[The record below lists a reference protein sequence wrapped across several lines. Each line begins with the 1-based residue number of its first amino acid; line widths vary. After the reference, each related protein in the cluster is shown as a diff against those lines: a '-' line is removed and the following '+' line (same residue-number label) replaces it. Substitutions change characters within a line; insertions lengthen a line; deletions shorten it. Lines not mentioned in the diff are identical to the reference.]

1 MSPQRRNGVAE
12 PVSRPDMMMNIRDNF
27 GVYAQIAA
35 RPRVSLTNLPTPLE
49 HARSMSTRLGRRI
62 LVKRDDVMSLALGG
76 NKVRKLEFLIGDAK
90 EKRADTIITTGAQRS
105 NHARLTAA
113 AAVKMGLKPVLVLR
127 GKPNPPEGN

>member
-1 MSPQRRNGVAE
+1 MTS
-12 PVSRPDMMMNIRDNF
+12 IRDNL

-76 NKVRKLEFLIGDAK
+76 NKVRKLEFLMGDAK
-90 EKRADTIITTGAQRS
+90 EKKADTIITTGAQHS

-113 AAVKMGLKPVLVLR
+113 ASVKMGLKPVLVIR
-127 GKPNPPEGN
+127 G